1 MAAKVFNENFICKCK
16 KKCTS
21 VVSLELRKRLFNQYH
36 TMGSFGGRCALLI
49 RCVIEIP
56 KKVIPK
62 TKKPR
67 RVIRKYSMF
76 GQEVCKVAL
85 IRTLQINECRLVT
98 ALNKYNN
105 HDSFTDGRGQSRR
118 GFNALS
124 LFKRV
129 EVHQHVESFPKYVSH
144 YTRSQTESKYLHSE
158 LNLSKMYRLYKISH
172 DLPVSKSSYK
182 KIFYQ
187 DFNLRFKV
195 PKKDT
200 CAKCDVYI
208 AKIQNSSG
216 AERLLVEEWHT
227 NHLVNADS
235 CRAQMNADLALAKVN
250 NEVETLAFDMQKIL
264 IVPRV
269 STSITYYKRQ
279 LNLYNLGIHVGSTGK
294 SIFNVWLEY
303 EASKGTQEVSS
314 CLKKYIKNIKPSV
327 KKLLLWSDSC
337 GGQNRSI
344 KFFLMMIYILRK
356 HPTLESISMRYL
368 QSGHSFLPNDSDF
381 GDVECSLKGAGP
393 LFTDTDYINVMEN
406 CRIEN
411 KFCVERLH
419 SEDFFS
425 VKQLEEAITNRK
437 KDINNVKVSW
447 LNTHEILIEKSDP
460 FTIKMRKHFQGVFQS
475 VNIKKR
481 GPPIDL
487 QSIELKNLWPFGKPL
502 SNEKVKDLKDLLHLI
517 PDDKKEF
524 YAFLDDIQTREFE
537 DDIEGFGE
545 VIDFE
550 LENL

>member
-1 MAAKVFNENFICKCK
+1 
-16 KKCTS
+16 
-21 VVSLELRKRLFNQYH
+21 
-36 TMGSFGGRCALLI
+36 MGSFGGRCALLI
-49 RCVIEIP
+49 RCIIEIP
-56 KKVIPK
+56 KPVAPK
-62 TKKPR
+62 TKKSR

-98 ALNKYNN
+98 ALNKYNH
-105 HDSFTDGRGQSRR
+105 HDSFIDGRGQSRR
-118 GFNALS
+118 GFKALS

-129 EVHQHVESFPKYVSH
+129 EVHHHIESFPKYVSH
-144 YTRSQTESKYLHSE
+144 YTRSQTESKYLNSE

-172 DLPVSKSSYK
+172 DIPVSKSSYK

-208 AKIQNSSG
+208 AKMQNSSG
-216 AERLLVEEWHT
+216 AERLMVEEWHME
-227 NHLVNADS
+227 HLARADS
-235 CRAQMNADLALAKVN
+235 CRAQMNADLALAKVD
-250 NEVETLAFDMQKIL
+250 NEVETITFDMQKIL
-264 IVPRV
+264 IVPRIP
-269 STSITYYKRQ
+269 TSITYYKRQ
-279 LNLYNLGIHVGSTGK
+279 LNLYNLGLYVGSTGQ
-294 SIFNVWLEY
+294 SIFNIWLEY
-303 EASKGTQEVSS
+303 EASKGTQEVGSS
-314 CLKKYIKNIKPSV
+314 LKKYIESIKAPV

-344 KFFLMMIYILRK
+344 KFVLMMIYILRK
-356 HPTLESISMRYL
+356 HPSLESISMRYL

-381 GDVECSLKGAGP
+381 GDVECSIKTAGP
-393 LFTDTDYINVMEN
+393 LYTDTDYINVMEN

-411 KFCVERLH
+411 KFCIERLH
-419 SEDFFS
+419 RDDFFS
-425 VKQLEEAITNRK
+425 VKQLEEATTNRK
-437 KDINNVKVSW
+437 KDIDNVKISW
-447 LNTHEILIEKSDP
+447 LDTHEILIEKSEP

-481 GPPIDL
+481 GPLIDL
-487 QSIELKNLWPFGKPL
+487 QNIELENLWPFGKPL
-502 SNEKVKDLKDLLHLI
+502 STEKVKDLKDILNLI
-517 PDDKKEF
+517 PNDKKDF

-537 DDIEGFGE
+537 DDVDGFGE
-545 VIDFE
+545 FIDFE